1 MIKKFTLIELLVV
14 IAIIAIL
21 AAMLLP
27 ALSASR
33 EAAKSS
39 HCQSNLKQIG
49 VYCALYAGDWE
60 DYFPPSRD
68 SNNFY
73 RAMHAYSSEP
83 DKLWHRTKNNVYL
96 CPNDVERMEESAKRG
111 DDQYR
116 YYSYGMNTFTVCD
129 QKLSGS
135 QVTTVLFR
143 NKYST
148 LFDPTKTLF
157 FADSSQYGEGVAS
170 NMIHYSVRFNSS
182 SYPFK
187 EETPE
192 TNGMRL
198 RHNKTSNVM
207 MCDGHVEVGTFDKY
221 RKASKGEY
229 YLTKGGKF

>member
-83 DKLWHRTKNNVYL
+83 DKLWNKTKNNVYL